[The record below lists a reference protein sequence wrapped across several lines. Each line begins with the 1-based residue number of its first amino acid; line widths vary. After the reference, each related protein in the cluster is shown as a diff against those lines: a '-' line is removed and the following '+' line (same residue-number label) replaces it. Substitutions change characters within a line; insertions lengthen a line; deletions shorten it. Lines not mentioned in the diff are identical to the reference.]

1 MYGDIERR
9 ELLAQNQLQ
18 IIFSE
23 VGQSDIGAV
32 KIRETVVFVLD
43 VERTSHT
50 ARQLVNEAE
59 DTVVAAQLRLRVRQL
74 EAKRL
79 PAVVLDVKLPQFAI
93 GTLNLDL

>member
-18 IIFSE
+18 IIFRE

-32 KIRETVVFVLD
+32 KVGETVVFILD
-43 VERTSHT
+43 IERTPHT
-50 ARQLVNEAE
+50 ARQLMDEAE
-59 DTVVAAQLRLRVRQL
+59 DTVVAAQLRFRVRQQ
-74 EAKRL
+74 ETKRL